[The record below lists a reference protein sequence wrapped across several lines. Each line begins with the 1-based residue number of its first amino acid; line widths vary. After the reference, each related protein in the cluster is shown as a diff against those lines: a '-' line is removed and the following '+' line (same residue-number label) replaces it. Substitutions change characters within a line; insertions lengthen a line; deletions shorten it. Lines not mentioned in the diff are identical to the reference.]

1 MWTFFTSWSSSGSV
15 CCLVPGGQRALGS
28 SEPVWWKQLVL
39 ETLRLNQLSQKLC
52 RAAALVR
59 FLCGVRHQDDA
70 VRITQKHDSLINYD
84 TMSLGV
90 TMRRNVCFSPW
101 KSSRPAVTSR
111 PALCGSEPPARP
123 RCPAVSERE
132 REDKNIETFISRP
145 VTVLHKHKTNQKVK
159 ERLSRRRLFWRIVL
173 MN

>member
-1 MWTFFTSWSSSGSV
+1 MNF
-15 CCLVPGGQRALGS
+15 LH
-28 SEPVWWKQLVL
+28 QLVFIRVCVL
-39 ETLRLNQLSQKLC
+39 PGAGRSACTGFI
-52 RAAALVR
+52 RACLMKTAGAGNTEIKPTEPEALVR